1 MSVGIN
7 SNFYSAM
14 PCSFTYCMV
23 LVSDNPQSAIVT
35 TLDEV
40 KLFQLK
46 TEDLQELIEE
56 HPVLFQE
63 IEDKIS
69 TYS

>member
-1 MSVGIN
+1 
-7 SNFYSAM
+7 
-14 PCSFTYCMV
+14 
-23 LVSDNPQSAIVT
+23 LVSNNPRSATIT

-40 KLFQLK
+40 KLLQLK
-46 TEDLQELIEE
+46 KEDLEELIEE
-56 HPVLFQE
+56 HPILFQE